1 MLERAFVFFICFL
14 GVLMLLSA
22 LICLVRGIYAAF

>member
-22 LICLVRGIYAAF
+22 LICLVRIYAAF